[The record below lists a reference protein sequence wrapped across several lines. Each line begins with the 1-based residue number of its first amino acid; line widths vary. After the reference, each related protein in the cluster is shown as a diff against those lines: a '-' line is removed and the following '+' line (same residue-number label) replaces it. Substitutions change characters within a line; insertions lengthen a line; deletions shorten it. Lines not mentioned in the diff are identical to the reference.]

1 MITNRFI
8 FLILSLIFSFSLNAK
23 EMVIQTT
30 ASYKLET
37 FTYSNKSTYSIYKGE
52 GSWTNNLGDY
62 GHIRCMGPI
71 EKKSDFFK
79 LDHICEY
86 INQNNE
92 KMWHRVN
99 REGNQEADAGVGK
112 GIIFDATGKYRQFIG
127 VECPYAIK
135 YLDNKNFSIHKCELY
150 N

>member
-1 MITNRFI
+1 MITNRSI
-8 FLILSLIFSFSLNAK
+8 FLILSLIFCFSLNAT

-37 FTYSNKSTYSIYKGE
+37 FTYSNNSTYSIYKGE

-112 GIIFDATGKYRQFIG
+112 SIIFDATGKYKKYVG
-127 VECPYAIK
+127 SECPYAIK
-135 YLDNKNFSIHKCELY
+135 YLDNKNFSKSKCKIQ
-150 N
+150 

>member
-1 MITNRFI
+1 MITNRSI
-8 FLILSLIFSFSLNAK
+8 FLILSLIFCFSLNAT

-37 FTYSNKSTYSIYKGE
+37 FTYSNNSTYSIYKGE

-99 REGNQEADAGVGK
+99 REGNQDADAGVGK
-112 GIIFDATGKYRQFIG
+112 SIIFDATGKYQKYIG
-127 VECPYAIK
+127 SECAYAIK
-135 YLDNKNFSIHKCELY
+135 YLDNKNFSKSKCKL